1 MISFLNEHLLLI
13 FQSVVS
19 NIKNDDK
26 KSNRLH

>member
-1 MISFLNEHLLLI
+1 MISFLNEHLLHI
-13 FQSVVS
+13 FQSEVS